1 MKNLKKIN
9 WKRLLLDNWV
19 LKLASLTIAFVLW
32 FVVIIEEDP
41 LEDKTFY
48 GIKVNL
54 INTEKLEELGRVYE
68 VLDGTDTVR
77 SVTVEAP
84 RSILSKLE
92 VGDIMAE
99 ADLNNISG
107 MNTVEI
113 DFYCSRYN
121 NYITEI
127 EGNTSN
133 VKLSI
138 EDKASKSI
146 NIRSNVIGEV
156 AEGYM
161 ISKNGISLEHT
172 RLQVEGPKSKVD
184 QITRALVDVDVNGAI
199 TGFSMPLDVYLLDER
214 GNKLIFDSVEQSVKT
229 VNVSTKVLK
238 VQEIPVEYIF
248 TGEPADGYLLTGVV
262 EGNPKTVSIAGSP
275 DVLSKVDRIVV
286 NNGLDIEGAT
296 NTVTFEVNLSD
307 YLKSGVIFADEQY
320 NGEALLTVY
329 VEEEQEKN
337 LVVRRENLEILNVPE
352 GITAE
357 VVIEQD
363 IPALQVTGLAADL
376 SSLRE
381 STLTGTID
389 VAAWMLENN
398 IEVLSSE
405 ILSLPVTFELEEGQ
419 NIENQVFVQVLFVD
433 IVAETAAQAA
443 TESEEAIDQVQE

>member
-41 LEDKTFY
+41 VEDKTFY

-84 RSILSKLE
+84 RSILTKLE
-92 VGDIMAE
+92 EGDIVAE

-113 DFYCSRYN
+113 DFFCSRYN
-121 NYITEI
+121 SYITKMQ
-127 EGNTSN
+127 GNISN

-138 EDKASKSI
+138 EDKVSKSI

-161 ISKNGISLEHT
+161 ISNSGISLEHT
-172 RLQVEGPKSKVD
+172 RLQVEGPRSKVE
-184 QITRALVDVDVNGAI
+184 QITKAVVDVDVSGAV
-199 TGFSMPLDVYLLDER
+199 TGFSTPLDVYLLDER
-214 GNKLIFDSVEQSVKT
+214 GNKLVFHSVEQSVKT
-229 VNVSTKVLK
+229 VNVNTKVLK
-238 VQEIPVEYIF
+238 VAEIPVEYTF
-248 TGEPADGYLLTGVV
+248 TGEPAEGYLLTGVV
-262 EGNPKTVSIAGSP
+262 EGTPTTVKIAGSP
-275 DVLSKVDRIVV
+275 EAVNRMERIVV
-286 NNGLDIEGAT
+286 NKGLDIEGAT
-296 NTVTFEVNLSD
+296 NTMVMEVNLSD
-307 YLKSGVIFADEQY
+307 YLSGGIIFADEQY
-320 NGEALLTVY
+320 NGEALVTIY
-329 VEEEQEKN
+329 VEEEQEKE
-337 LVVRRENLEILNVPE
+337 LVARRENLQIINVPE

-376 SSLRE
+376 TSLRE
-381 STLTGTID
+381 STLKGTID
-389 VAAWMLENN
+389 VAAWMTENQ
-398 IEVLSSE
+398 IETLASE
-405 ILSLPVTFELEEGQ
+405 VHMLPAAFELTEGQ
-419 NIENQVFVQVLFVD
+419 NAVNQVYVQVLFV
-433 IVAETAAQAA
+433 ETAA
-443 TESEEAIDQVQE
+443 EAEADVQVQE

>member
-19 LKLASLTIAFVLW
+19 LKLASLTIALVLW

-41 LEDKTFY
+41 VEDKTFY

-84 RSILSKLE
+84 RSILTKLE
-92 VGDIMAE
+92 SGDIVAE

-113 DFYCSRYN
+113 NFFCSRYN
-121 NYITEI
+121 SYITEMQ
-127 EGNTSN
+127 GNISN

-161 ISKNGISLEHT
+161 ISSNGVSLEHT
-172 RLQVEGPKSKVD
+172 RLQVEGAKSKID
-184 QITRALVDVDVNGAI
+184 QIAKAVVDVDVSGAVS
-199 TGFSMPLDVYLLDER
+199 GFSMPLEVYLMDER
-214 GNKLIFDSVEQSVKT
+214 GNKLVFNSVEQSVKT
-229 VNVSTKVLK
+229 VNVNTKVLK
-238 VQEIPVEYIF
+238 IKEIPVEYTF
-248 TGEPADGYLLTGVV
+248 TGEPAEGYLLTGVV
-262 EGNPKTVSIAGSP
+262 EGTPTSVKIAGTP
-275 DVLSKVDRIVV
+275 DVISRMDRIVV
-286 NNGLDIEGAT
+286 NKGVDIEGAT
-296 NTVTFEVNLSD
+296 NTVIMEVNLSD
-307 YLKSGVIFADEQY
+307 YLGSGVVFADEEY
-320 NGEALLTVY
+320 DGEAALTVY

-337 LVVRRENLEILNVPE
+337 LTARKENLQIINTPE
-352 GITAE
+352 GIVAE

-363 IPALQVTGLAADL
+363 VPALQVTGLAADIA
-376 SSLRE
+376 SLRD
-381 STLTGTID
+381 STLKGTID
-389 VAAWMLENN
+389 VAAWMAENQ
-398 IEVLSSE
+398 IETLASE
-405 ILSLPVTFELEEGQ
+405 VRSLPVTFELAEGQ
-419 NIENQVFVQVLFVD
+419 NPVNQVYVQILFVEA
-433 IVAETAAQAA
+433 VPEAEVDT
-443 TESEEAIDQVQE
+443 QE

>member
-19 LKLASLTIAFVLW
+19 LKLASLTIAFALW

-41 LEDKTFY
+41 VEDKTFY

-68 VLDGTDTVR
+68 VLEGTDTVR

-84 RSILSKLE
+84 RSILTKLE
-92 VGDIMAE
+92 EGDIVAE

-121 NYITEI
+121 SYITEI
-127 EGNTSN
+127 EGNISN

-146 NIRSNVIGEV
+146 NIRSNVIGAV

-161 ISKNGISLEHT
+161 ISSSGINLEHT

-184 QITRALVDVDVNGAI
+184 QITKAVVDVDVSGAV
-199 TGFSMPLDVYLLDER
+199 TGFSTPLDVYLLDER
-214 GNKLIFDSVEQSVKT
+214 GNKLAFDSVEQSVKT

-238 VQEIPVEYIF
+238 VKEIPVEYTF
-248 TGEPADGYLLTGVV
+248 TGEPAEGYLLTGVV
-262 EGNPKTVSIAGSP
+262 EGNPTAVKIAGSP
-275 DVLSKVDRIVV
+275 DAIGRMERIVV
-286 NNGLDIEGAT
+286 NKGLDIEGAT
-296 NTVTFEVNLSD
+296 NTMVMEVNLSD
-307 YLKSGVIFADEQY
+307 YLSGGIIFADEQY
-320 NGEALLTVY
+320 NGEALVTIY
-329 VEEEQEKN
+329 VEEELEKN
-337 LVVRRENLEILNVPE
+337 LAVRRENLQILNIPE

-376 SSLRE
+376 TSLRE
-381 STLTGTID
+381 STLKGTID
-389 VAAWMLENN
+389 VSAWMTENQ
-398 IEVLSSE
+398 IEALTSE
-405 ILSLPVTFELEEGQ
+405 IRSLPVAFELAEGQ
-419 NIENQVFVQVLFVD
+419 NAVNQVYVQILFVEA
-433 IVAETAAQAA
+433 VEETEDDA
-443 TESEEAIDQVQE
+443 QVQE